1 MRQRYNVDPAH
12 KSKRRPAK
20 AKDRLIK
27 VNPKAK
33 LPPDLPKNLVYLSR
47 CETRVDQQDRVTN
60 EQLQTFYSYEFKHHE
75 DLDDNVAQV
84 SSHPP
89 FFDYKPKFADPNR
102 EKFVS

>member
-1 MRQRYNVDPAH
+1 MKQDSNAGPTNKA
-12 KSKRRPAK
+12 RRRAAK

-33 LPPDLPKNLVYLSR
+33 LPPDLPKNLIYLSR
-47 CETRVDQQDRVTN
+47 CETRVDHEERVSN
-60 EQLQTFYSYEFKHHE
+60 EQLKTFYAYEFKHHE